1 MGLMDI
7 VPPGVV
13 TGDNLMKLMEY
24 CRDNAV
30 CILTYFSCI
39 FPEVAF
45 ELLSINDFS
54 RFFQKRL
61 FLKPF
66 ILANHIWFFLVFTF
80 IKLSLF

>member
-30 CILTYFSCI
+30 RKN
-39 FPEVAF
+39 V
-45 ELLSINDFS
+45 
-54 RFFQKRL
+54 L
-61 FLKPF
+61 FLIVDP
-66 ILANHIWFFLVFTF
+66 
-80 IKLSLF
+80 